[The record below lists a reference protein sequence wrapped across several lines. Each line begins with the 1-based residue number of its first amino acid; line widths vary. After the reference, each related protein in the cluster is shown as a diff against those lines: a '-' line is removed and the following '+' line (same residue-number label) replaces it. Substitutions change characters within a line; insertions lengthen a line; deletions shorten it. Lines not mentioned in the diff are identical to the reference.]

1 MYSKDKT
8 QRGPAAMEGLKD
20 QDLTGQSISV
30 DSRFVQ
36 RPPKGKRRHGRSLNK
51 SPDRRRCRQF
61 VPSGSL
67 TVPFGPSAEDGVEL
81 AFIFI

>member
-1 MYSKDKT
+1 MYSKGKT
-8 QRGPAAMEGLKD
+8 QGGPAAVEGLKD
-20 QDLTGQSISV
+20 QDLIGQSISV

-36 RPPKGKRRHGRSLNK
+36 HPPKGKRRHGRRLHK
-51 SPDRRRCRQF
+51 SPDRRCCRQF
-61 VPSGSL
+61 VPSGFL